1 METKRKGFQTKD
13 LVYVALCAVLMA
25 VCSWINIPSAI
36 PFTLQTFAVFCTL
49 GLIGGKRGTASIL
62 VYLLLGALGLPVFV
76 GFSGGV
82 GILFGITGGYLLGFI
97 LMGLVYWLGERLG
110 KGKRIVE
117 IGSMVLGLVL
127 CYAFGTAWFMVVY
140 TRNSGPVSL
149 GVVLGWC
156 VLPYLIPDA
165 VKILLAS
172 LLTRRLEP
180 VLSRM
185 SRPASGKPRQ
195 NG

>member
-36 PFTLQTFAVFCTL
+36 PFTLQTFAIFCTL

-62 VYLLLGALGLPVFV
+62 VYLLLGALGLPVFA

-110 KGKRIVE
+110 KRKRIVE

-127 CYAFGTAWFMVVY
+127 CYAFGTAWFMFVY
-140 TRNSGPVSL
+140 ARQSGAVTL
-149 GVVLGWC
+149 ATALAWC
-156 VLPYLIPDA
+156 VIPFIVPDLVKMALA
-165 VKILLAS
+165 VLLS
-172 LLTRRLEP
+172 QKLRK
-180 VLSRM
+180 VLHL
-185 SRPASGKPRQ
+185 
-195 NG
+195 

>member
-36 PFTLQTFAVFCTL
+36 PFTLQTFAIFCTL

-62 VYLLLGALGLPVFV
+62 VYLLLGALGLPVFA

-110 KGKRIVE
+110 KGRRIVE
-117 IGSMVLGLVL
+117 IGSMALGLVL
-127 CYAFGTAWFMVVY
+127 CYAFGTAWFMFVY
-140 TRNSGPVSL
+140 ARQSGAVTL
-149 GVVLGWC
+149 ATALAWC
-156 VLPYLIPDA
+156 VIPFILPDLAKLALA
-165 VKILLAS
+165 VFLSDKL
-172 LLTRRLEP
+172 RRALH
-180 VLSRM
+180 L
-185 SRPASGKPRQ
+185 
-195 NG
+195 

>member
-36 PFTLQTFAVFCTL
+36 PFTLQTFAIFCTL

-62 VYLLLGALGLPVFV
+62 VYLLLGALGLPVFA

-110 KGKRIVE
+110 KRKRIVE
-117 IGSMVLGLVL
+117 SGSMVLGLAL
-127 CYAFGTAWFMVVY
+127 CYAFGTAWFMFVY
-140 TRNSGPVSL
+140 ARQSGAVTL
-149 GVVLGWC
+149 ATALAWC
-156 VLPYLIPDA
+156 VIPFIVPDLVKMALA
-165 VKILLAS
+165 VLLS
-172 LLTRRLEP
+172 QKLSK
-180 VLSRM
+180 VLHL
-185 SRPASGKPRQ
+185 
-195 NG
+195 

>member
-36 PFTLQTFAVFCTL
+36 PFTLQTFAIFCTL

-62 VYLLLGALGLPVFV
+62 VYLLLGALGLPVFA

-97 LMGLVYWLGERLG
+97 LMGLVYWLGEHLG

-117 IGSMVLGLVL
+117 IGSMVLGLAL
-127 CYAFGTAWFMVVY
+127 CYAFGTAWFMFVY
-140 TRNSGPVSL
+140 ARQSGAVTL
-149 GVVLGWC
+149 ATALAWC
-156 VLPYLIPDA
+156 VIPFIVPDL
-165 VKILLAS
+165 VKMALAILLSQKLRHILVSALFVS
-172 LLTRRLEP
+172 T
-180 VLSRM
+180 
-185 SRPASGKPRQ
+185 Q
-195 NG
+195 I

>member
-36 PFTLQTFAVFCTL
+36 PFTLQTFAIFCTL
-49 GLIGGKRGTASIL
+49 GLIGGKRGTAAIL
-62 VYLLLGALGLPVFV
+62 VYLLLGALGLPVFA

-110 KGKRIVE
+110 KGKRVVE
-117 IGSMVLGLVL
+117 IGSMVLGLAL
-127 CYAFGTAWFMVVY
+127 CYAFGTAWFMFVY
-140 TRNSGPVSL
+140 ARQSGAVTL
-149 GVVLGWC
+149 ATALAWC
-156 VLPYLIPDA
+156 VIPFIVPDL
-165 VKILLAS
+165 VKMALAILLS
-172 LLTRRLEP
+172 QKLSK
-180 VLSRM
+180 VLHL
-185 SRPASGKPRQ
+185 
-195 NG
+195 

>member
-36 PFTLQTFAVFCTL
+36 PFTLQTFAIFCTL
-49 GLIGGKRGTASIL
+49 GLIGGKRGTAAIL
-62 VYLLLGALGLPVFV
+62 VYLLLGALGLPVFA

-110 KGKRIVE
+110 KGRRIVE
-117 IGSMVLGLVL
+117 IGSMALGLVL
-127 CYAFGTAWFMVVY
+127 CYAFGTAWFMFVY
-140 TRNSGPVSL
+140 ARQSGAVTL
-149 GVVLGWC
+149 ATALAWC
-156 VLPYLIPDA
+156 VIPFIVPDLVKMALA
-165 VKILLAS
+165 VLLS
-172 LLTRRLEP
+172 QKLSK
-180 VLSRM
+180 VLHL
-185 SRPASGKPRQ
+185 
-195 NG
+195 

>member
-36 PFTLQTFAVFCTL
+36 PFTLQTFAIFCTL

-62 VYLLLGALGLPVFV
+62 VYLLLGALGLPVFA

-110 KGKRIVE
+110 KGRRIVE
-117 IGSMVLGLVL
+117 IGSMALGLVL
-127 CYAFGTAWFMVVY
+127 CYAFGTAWFMFVY
-140 TRNSGPVSL
+140 ARQSGAVTL
-149 GVVLGWC
+149 ATALAWC
-156 VLPYLIPDA
+156 VIPFIVPDLVKMALA
-165 VKILLAS
+165 VLLS
-172 LLTRRLEP
+172 QKLSK
-180 VLSRM
+180 VLHL
-185 SRPASGKPRQ
+185 
-195 NG
+195 

>member
-36 PFTLQTFAVFCTL
+36 PFTLQTFAIFCTL

-62 VYLLLGALGLPVFV
+62 VYLLLGALGLPVFA

-82 GILFGITGGYLLGFI
+82 AILFGITGGYLLGFI

-110 KGKRIVE
+110 KGRRIVE
-117 IGSMVLGLVL
+117 IGSMALGLAL
-127 CYAFGTAWFMVVY
+127 CYAFGTAWFMFVY
-140 TRNSGPVSL
+140 ARQSGAVTL
-149 GVVLGWC
+149 ATALAWC
-156 VLPYLIPDA
+156 VIPFIVPDLVKMALA
-165 VKILLAS
+165 VLLS
-172 LLTRRLEP
+172 QKLRK
-180 VLSRM
+180 VLHL
-185 SRPASGKPRQ
+185 
-195 NG
+195 

>member
-49 GLIGGKRGTASIL
+49 GLIGGKRGTTSIL
-62 VYLLLGALGLPVFV
+62 VYLLLGALGLPVFA

-110 KGKRIVE
+110 KGKPFVE
-117 IGSMVLGLVL
+117 IGSMVLGLAL
-127 CYAFGTAWFMVVY
+127 CYAFGTAWFMFVY
-140 TRNSGPVSL
+140 ARQSGAVTL
-149 GVVLGWC
+149 ATALAWC
-156 VLPYLIPDA
+156 VIPFIVPDLVKMALA
-165 VKILLAS
+165 VLLS
-172 LLTRRLEP
+172 QKLRK
-180 VLSRM
+180 VLHL
-185 SRPASGKPRQ
+185 
-195 NG
+195 

>member
-36 PFTLQTFAVFCTL
+36 PFTLQTFAIFCTL
-49 GLIGGKRGTASIL
+49 GLIGGKRGTAAIL
-62 VYLLLGALGLPVFV
+62 VYLLLGALGLPVFA

-110 KGKRIVE
+110 KRKRIVE

-127 CYAFGTAWFMVVY
+127 CYAFGTAWFMFVY
-140 TRNSGPVSL
+140 ARQSGAVTL
-149 GVVLGWC
+149 ATALAWC
-156 VLPYLIPDA
+156 VIPFIVPDLVKMALA
-165 VKILLAS
+165 VLLS
-172 LLTRRLEP
+172 QKLRK
-180 VLSRM
+180 VLHL
-185 SRPASGKPRQ
+185 
-195 NG
+195 